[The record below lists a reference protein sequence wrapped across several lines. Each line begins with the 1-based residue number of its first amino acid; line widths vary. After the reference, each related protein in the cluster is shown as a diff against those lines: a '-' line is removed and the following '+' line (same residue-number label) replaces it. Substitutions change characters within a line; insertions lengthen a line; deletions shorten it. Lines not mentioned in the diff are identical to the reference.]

1 MTKRIMIT
9 ALIGLALAS
18 NAVVAQDMNSP
29 AIPGPERTMLQ
40 PLTAEE
46 TEAQQKRLTEY
57 WTTHGDNAPS
67 YPFNP

>member
-1 MTKRIMIT
+1 MTKRIMIP

-18 NAVVAQDMNSP
+18 NAVVAQDMSSP

-46 TEAQQKRLTEY
+46 METQQKRLTEY
-57 WTTHGDNAPS
+57 WTTHDYNAPS